1 MRRLDYRTT
10 GVAALLLFATIALY
24 AGAAVGAEPGV
35 FDVRLYGAK
44 GDVRLIKNDGQ
55 IKAGSFI
62 LRAPSAHFQPTDAG
76 KVIIIYY
83 AGSPGT
89 GWAGKPGDLVT
100 TIRQVLGP
108 AVVLLRAPAQ
118 SDAADAFGAFG
129 SDDSRAFQ
137 AAFAGA
143 IAHGTSPFSYG
154 ALPRAGNAEILI
166 PPATGYMITSPLR
179 LAASN
184 VHLNGYGAIVFY
196 AGAGSFLTLGS
207 TDAEF
212 SQIQING
219 LFIFATYRC
228 AIGISMIRFKRA
240 HLQDCYLTMVPIGIS
255 VKGLATCQI
264 YLANCR
270 INRCTIGVI
279 LGPPANGSQLNGV
292 TVDDY
297 TKVGVQVGDETASAV
312 SALSLINVTADGAR
326 SAVAGIDV
334 GCAHGLSIIGQY
346 TENDSE
352 TGAGV
357 AVRLGVLSPSG
368 CNTQGVMIEGGIYNG
383 HSRTNPAILLG
394 KQNNPPYVDAVSIMS
409 NYFHGWSNGV
419 RIERK
424 GTAARNW
431 LIGPNAFVDVS
442 EKYFD
447 NDPHHAIFDGGTLH
461 RGDEPPI
468 K

>member
-1 MRRLDYRTT
+1 MNHLAGR
-10 GVAALLLFATIALY
+10 AAMLLLLAATVVYAQIAMA
-24 AGAAVGAEPGV
+24 AGPGI
-35 FDVRLYGAK
+35 FDVRVYGAK
-44 GDVRLIKNDGQ
+44 GNVRLIRNDGK
-55 IKAGSFI
+55 ISAGSFM
-62 LRAPSAHFQPTDAG
+62 LRAPSAHFEPTDAG

-83 AGSPGT
+83 AGAPGT

-100 TIRQVLGP
+100 TIGQVLGP
-108 AVVLLRAPAQ
+108 AAVMLRTAAR

-137 AAFAGA
+137 AAFAAA
-143 IAHGTSPFSYG
+143 IAHGASPFSYG
-154 ALPRAGNAEILI
+154 ALPRAGNAKILI
-166 PPATGYMITSPLR
+166 PPATGYMVTMPLR

-184 VHLNGYGAIVFY
+184 VTVMAQGAIVYY
-196 AGAGSFLTLGS
+196 AGSGSFLTLGS
-207 TDAEF
+207 PDAEF
-212 SQIQING
+212 SQIQIYG
-219 LFIFATYRC
+219 LFIFGTYRC

-255 VKGLATCQI
+255 VKGLATCEI
-264 YLANCR
+264 DLANCR

-297 TKVGVQVGDETASAV
+297 TKTGVQVGDGTASAV
-312 SALSLINVTADGAR
+312 SALSLINVTADGAA
-326 SAVAGIDV
+326 STAVAGIDV
-334 GCAHGLSIIGQY
+334 GCVHGLSIIGQY
-346 TENDSE
+346 TENDTD

-368 CNTQGVMIEGGIYNG
+368 CNTQGVIIQGGIYNG

-394 KQNNPPYVDAVSIMS
+394 GQTNPPYVDAVTIMS

-424 GTAARNW
+424 GTAARDW
-431 LIGPNAFVDVS
+431 LIGPNAFVDVA

-447 NDPHHAIFDGGTLH
+447 HDPQHAIFIDGAFH
-461 RGDEPPI
+461 RGDELPMPR
-468 K
+468 